1 MSTKPPQSGAVLGHL
16 LHRAVQLADDLHA
29 ERFGPEGLTPRQY
42 AVLSAVSEEEG
53 LSQNRIVAATGVDR
67 STLAEMLAR
76 LAERGLVARIRSPG
90 DARANLVTLTE
101 AGRAVLQAA
110 RSRAEEADLALLERL
125 PEDRRARFVKDLRR
139 LVAGPS
145 AGAKT
150 KGKKRKKGDRRRDE
164 ALTASDPSAPDS

>member
-1 MSTKPPQSGAVLGHL
+1 
-16 LHRAVQLADDLHA
+16 
-29 ERFGPEGLTPRQY
+29 
-42 AVLSAVSEEEG
+42 
-53 LSQNRIVAATGVDR
+53 
-67 STLAEMLAR
+67 MLAR

-110 RSRAEEADLALLERL
+110 RFRAEEADLALLERL

-145 AGAKT
+145 AGGRSKR
-150 KGKKRKKGDRRRDE
+150 KKRKKGDRRRDE